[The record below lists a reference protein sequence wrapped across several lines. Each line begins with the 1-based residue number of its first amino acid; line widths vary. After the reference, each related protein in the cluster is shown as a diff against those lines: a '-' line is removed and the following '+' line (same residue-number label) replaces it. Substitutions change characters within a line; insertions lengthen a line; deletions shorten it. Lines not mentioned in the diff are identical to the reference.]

1 MATCHLTP
9 KQCIKIKS
17 FIVDT
22 NNCLNGIF
30 PAFNSLN
37 QELASGFHLIDIFP
51 DHFSFHLAN
60 CKDTN
65 TKITHWNKLKNIYE
79 SSFKNQDFLLIIS
92 DTSVKNSITTLV
104 LYIQRGHEI
113 ITKNVHYTINILS
126 MEAKLFDIAL
136 VKYPKYKTS
145 LILSS
150 SQILSILPNISL
162 ICPSILT
169 NYILLPYL
177 VI

>member
-9 KQCIKIKS
+9 KQYIKIKS

-22 NNCLNGIF
+22 NNCLNSIF

-37 QELASGFHLIDIFP
+37 QKLASGFHLINIFSN
-51 DHFSFHLAN
+51 HFSFHLAN
-60 CKDTN
+60 CKAN

-79 SSFKNQDFLLIIS
+79 SSSKNQDFLLIIS

-104 LYIQRGHEI
+104 LYIERGHKI
-113 ITKNVHYTINILS
+113 ITKTVHYTINILS
-126 MEAKLFDIAL
+126 MKAKLFDIAL
-136 VKYPKYKTS
+136 VKYSKYKTS

-150 SQILSILPNISL
+150 SQILSICYELKFL
-162 ICPSILT
+162 ELGKRT
-169 NYILLPYL
+169 KLLY
-177 VI
+177 